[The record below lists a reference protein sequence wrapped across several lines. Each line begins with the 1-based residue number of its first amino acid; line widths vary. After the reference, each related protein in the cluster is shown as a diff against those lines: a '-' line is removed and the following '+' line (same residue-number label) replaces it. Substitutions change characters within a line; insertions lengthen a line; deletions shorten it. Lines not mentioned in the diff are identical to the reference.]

1 MAFPMYV
8 FLCYIL
14 FMVDQNKEKKEI
26 KKGLKAIW
34 RHMRPFKPKLTV
46 LVFLG
51 VISAVANG
59 FVPYVTGRFFDALI
73 AISEQKETF
82 FSGSFPMWGF
92 FLGTWFVVQ
101 FIANNIDWI
110 MDRMRRKVEMGVHFD
125 IQTNGFIHMFRL
137 PLSYHS
143 NARSNGELQKISSVS
158 WRISQIIRTVIEIAP
173 QFLSIIIGIV
183 LAASINHLLAGVLL
197 GGVILY
203 VALLIKILLP
213 IAAIDSLAHKSWNE
227 SWEDAA
233 ASLQQVES
241 VKHASGE
248 EYEIKKVTKNLR
260 GYTKDLWLQLERN
273 WSNIGFFQRI
283 IVFLTQFVVFIF
295 SVHLI
300 SIGAITV
307 GQLVAL
313 NGYAMMF
320 FGPFV
325 SLGYSWQ
332 TIQNGITAAAQA
344 EEIFDKE
351 EEIYIPNDPISL
363 EHLLGDV
370 NFKNVSFSYGP
381 DQPVV
386 LDDININVKAGEVVA
401 LVGESGVGKSTA
413 ISLISGYHF
422 PTQGSVEIDGVDT
435 HRLDLTNLRQ
445 QIAIVPQEVALFNDT
460 ILANIRYGSFDAPIE
475 DVMKVAKEAHI
486 DDFVSALP
494 EKYDTMV
501 GERGIKLSVGQ
512 KQRLAIARAMLRDP
526 AILILDEPTS
536 ALDSQTEKIVTEEL
550 EKLMQGRTTFI
561 IAHRLSTVRKA
572 DVIFV
577 FQKGKIVE
585 SGSHT
590 QLIERENG
598 LYRRFYEYQIGLH

>member
-1 MAFPMYV
+1 MTE
-8 FLCYIL
+8 
-14 FMVDQNKEKKEI
+14 QNKEKKEI

-34 RHMRPFKPKLTV
+34 RHMQPFKPQLTV
-46 LVFLG
+46 MVFLG

-59 FVPYVTGRFFDALI
+59 FVPYITGRFFDALI
-73 AISEQKETF
+73 AVSEHKTTFISSSLPT
-82 FSGSFPMWGF
+82 WAL
-92 FLGTWFVVQ
+92 FLGVWFVVQ
-101 FIANNIDWI
+101 FVANNIDWI
-110 MDRMRRKVEMGVHFD
+110 MDRMRRKVDMGVHFD
-125 IQTNGFIHMFRL
+125 IQTNGFVHMFRL

-143 NARSNGELQKISSVS
+143 NARSNGELQKISTVS
-158 WRISQIIRTVIEIAP
+158 WRVSEIIRTVTEIAP

-197 GGVILY
+197 VGVILY
-203 VALLIKILLP
+203 VALLVKILLP

-233 ASLQQVES
+233 ASVQQIES
-241 VKHASGE
+241 VKQATGE
-248 EYEIKKVTKNLR
+248 EYEIKKVRKNLL
-260 GYTKDLWLQLERN
+260 GATKDLWLRLERN

-283 IVFLTQFVVFIF
+283 IVFLTQFVVFAF

-300 SIGAITV
+300 STGAITV

-332 TIQNGITAAAQA
+332 TIQNGVTSAAQA
-344 EEIFDKE
+344 EEIFEKE
-351 EEIYIPNDPISL
+351 EEIYIPNNSVSL
-363 EHLLGDV
+363 EHLSGDV
-370 NFKNVSFSYGP
+370 NFKNVSFCYGP
-381 DQPVV
+381 EQPVV
-386 LDDININVKAGEVVA
+386 LDDINVDVKAGQVVA

-422 PTQGSVEIDGVDT
+422 PTKGSVEIDGVDT
-435 HRLDLTNLRQ
+435 RRLDLTKLRQ
-445 QIAIVPQEVALFNDT
+445 QIAVVPQEVALFNDT
-460 ILANIRYGSFDAPIE
+460 ILANIRYGSFDAPLE
-475 DVMKVAKEAHI
+475 DVMRVAKEAHI
-486 DDFVSALP
+486 DEFVSALP
-494 EKYDTMV
+494 EKYETLV

-512 KQRLAIARAMLRDP
+512 KQRVAIARAMLRDP

-536 ALDSQTEKIVTEEL
+536 ALDAQTEKIITEEL
-550 EKLMQGRTTFI
+550 EKLMRGRTTFI

-577 FQKGKIVE
+577 FQKGKIAE
-585 SGSHT
+585 TGSH
-590 QLIERENG
+590 QELIEREGG